1 MVDNINEIRKNLAK
15 DSTHYECLFT
25 RIKKA
30 IKDEDYKLASDLSID
45 LEEKIEKLRKMYYEY
60 TKNILDF

>member
-1 MVDNINEIRKNLAK
+1 MWKKNEIVGLIG
-15 DSTHYECLFT
+15 D
-25 RIKKA
+25 IKKA
-30 IKDEDYKLASDLSID
+30 IKDENFKLASDLSIE